1 MSDDRPESEVSA
13 HGLDLAGLALE
24 AETTPERIRRLVEI
38 GAIVPQADGTFHRG
52 DVIRSRVV
60 AAFEAEGFSLD
71 QMATA
76 IRERAIALESV
87 PLFYPDPSPRTGRT
101 YGGFVE
107 DLGPRGRLVAPALAA
122 MGLSARSTDAPTHAV
137 EESLLK
143 ALIEGWSGVDEAYT
157 LRAARIFGDAA
168 RRAAEGWVALFA
180 EAISEPIEARYATI
194 DEVVPRL
201 LEPATHL
208 AGLSPKLLAWLLER
222 HLERS
227 MNDLNISR
235 IERRLEV
242 RGLLPSR
249 PVHPPAVAF
258 VDVSEFTRLTIERGD
273 ELGALTAV
281 RLGELADS
289 VVRNRG
295 GPGRGRVASSWA
307 RSVEPHVAVGRTRCA
322 TVVGRML
329 CPWPPDAVFVVG
341 GRSPR
346 RAVGRLGSSRPS
358 AARSARSSAARK
370 RAVSSGESRM
380 TSAAAATCGGRS
392 PKAWTP
398 TARPVTEPRARAS
411 LSTSKASASAT
422 SSPIRMAVAGRR
434 SRSNQAT
441 ASRFSVAPGGRSS
454 R

>member
-1 MSDDRPESEVSA
+1 MTDDRHESEVSA
-13 HGLDLAGLALE
+13 HGLDVEGLALE

-38 GAIVPQADGTFHRG
+38 GAITPQADGSFHRG

-76 IRERAIALESV
+76 IRERAIALQSV

-101 YGGFVE
+101 YGAFVE

-122 MGLSARSTDAPTHAV
+122 MGLSARSADAPTHAV
-137 EESLLK
+137 EEPLLK

-201 LEPATHL
+201 LEPAAHL

-242 RGLLPSR
+242 RGLVPSR

-295 GPGRGRVASSWA
+295 GRVVKLLGDGVLLVFEWACVGVEAVVELMGAMLEAGLPPAHAGINVGPVVERDGDVFGTTVNVASRIAAYA
-307 RSVEPHVAVGRTRCA
+307 RPGVLVVSQPVVQACPGLAAEVEPLGDVTLKSLDGPISLF
-322 TVVGRML
+322 RM
-329 CPWPPDAVFVVG
+329 FV
-341 GRSPR
+341 PR
-346 RAVGRLGSSRPS
+346 RSEG
-358 AARSARSSAARK
+358 
-370 RAVSSGESRM
+370 
-380 TSAAAATCGGRS
+380 
-392 PKAWTP
+392 
-398 TARPVTEPRARAS
+398 
-411 LSTSKASASAT
+411 
-422 SSPIRMAVAGRR
+422 
-434 SRSNQAT
+434 
-441 ASRFSVAPGGRSS
+441 
-454 R
+454 

>member
-1 MSDDRPESEVSA
+1 MSDGGHEDDMSA
-13 HGLDLAGLALE
+13 HGLDLEGLALE
-24 AETTPERIRRLVEI
+24 AETTPERVRRLVEI
-38 GAIVPQADGTFHRG
+38 GAITPQADGTFHRG

-101 YGGFVE
+101 YGEFVE
-107 DLGPRGRLVAPALAA
+107 SLGPRGRLVAPALAA

-137 EESLLK
+137 EEPLLRT
-143 ALIEGWSGVDEAYT
+143 LIEGWSGVDDAYT

-168 RRAAEGWVALFA
+168 RRAADGWVALFA

-201 LEPATHL
+201 LEPAAHL

-295 GPGRGRVASSWA
+295 GRVVKLLGDGVLLVFEWACVGVEAVVELMGAMLEAGLPPAHAGINVGPVVERDGDVFGTTVNVASRIAAYA
-307 RSVEPHVAVGRTRCA
+307 RPGVLVVSQPVVQACPGLAAEVEPLGDVTLRSLDGPISLFR
-322 TVVGRML
+322 L
-329 CPWPPDAVFVVG
+329 FV
-341 GRSPR
+341 PR
-346 RAVGRLGSSRPS
+346 GSE
-358 AARSARSSAARK
+358 
-370 RAVSSGESRM
+370 G
-380 TSAAAATCGGRS
+380 
-392 PKAWTP
+392 
-398 TARPVTEPRARAS
+398 
-411 LSTSKASASAT
+411 
-422 SSPIRMAVAGRR
+422 
-434 SRSNQAT
+434 
-441 ASRFSVAPGGRSS
+441 
-454 R
+454 